1 MSDSNRTYIIFSPQ
15 DWNSQH
21 SRSRAFAIELSKM
34 GEQTIYVNPP
44 SSFANV
50 LRETISTV
58 VYPVRRENIRFNYFS
73 KFLNIWSPPILPTF
87 YRGSL
92 TPGFDRWLF
101 KKWFDRK
108 MSEITKPIIAI
119 IAMPFWWDGYLNDY
133 VKDFSAT
140 VFDYQDSIGT
150 YARSDR
156 IHQRMSE
163 LVTELLSHV
172 SGIIAHTE
180 SNYRNLLMY
189 RKPSKVC
196 LIRNAGNDI
205 IARRLTSSDN
215 RKQLDHPV
223 IGTVGRISN
232 NIDVPLLLKL
242 ADRFPAS
249 SIVNI
254 GTVSKN
260 AHALRT
266 KKNIVLMPPMLQDE
280 LHSNINHFNV
290 GILPYNLNIEGSPL
304 RVYDLLSEL
313 LQVVSTKFADAEY
326 FRDVIHIAES
336 HEEFLAKTADVLS
349 DKRNWLAAETIKDF
363 VSHNTWK
370 MRAEELT
377 FFCESLLGH

>member
-1 MSDSNRTYIIFSPQ
+1 
-15 DWNSQH
+15 
-21 SRSRAFAIELSKM
+21 
-34 GEQTIYVNPP
+34 
-44 SSFANV
+44 
-50 LRETISTV
+50 
-58 VYPVRRENIRFNYFS
+58 
-73 KFLNIWSPPILPTF
+73 
-87 YRGSL
+87 
-92 TPGFDRWLF
+92 
-101 KKWFDRK
+101 
-108 MSEITKPIIAI
+108 
-119 IAMPFWWDGYLNDY
+119 
-133 VKDFSAT
+133 
-140 VFDYQDSIGT
+140 
-150 YARSDR
+150 
-156 IHQRMSE
+156 
-163 LVTELLSHV
+163 
-172 SGIIAHTE
+172 
-180 SNYRNLLMY
+180 MY